1 QNGMATAS
9 AEQKDILWK
18 WLKVQ
23 QETHRKL
30 YPDKDKLLAKY
41 GVTWRMFKVDS
52 LGDAE
57 AELLSPEDAK
67 VIAEQQAQ
75 LKKDMEDWV
84 KAKAVEMHKKLGQAA
99 AQAKKMLADNGKL
112 NPKNLKPLFSAFEEF
127 QKVDIAGS
135 SFQKAISDAK
145 DKFLKN
151 DHGVDFS
158 DVA

>member
-1 QNGMATAS
+1 PDMLKGLELLRTQYMQAAQELYNNYEAIKEKQISVLDDEAGKIAYQNGMATAS

-84 KAKAVEMHKKLGQAA
+84 KAK
-99 AQAKKMLADNGKL
+99 
-112 NPKNLKPLFSAFEEF
+112 
-127 QKVDIAGS
+127 
-135 SFQKAISDAK
+135 
-145 DKFLKN
+145 
-151 DHGVDFS
+151 
-158 DVA
+158 